1 MEKLLMKTSLFGY
14 SKASV
19 CEYVAKLNEDFT
31 RKLLGI
37 MQDNEAKQQE
47 LQSKIA
53 SLEQENKRL
62 RNEYD
67 NISGA
72 FLDARQYANNLRTMA
87 EEENNNFRSANKQ
100 IYEEQIGRLKEFRDN
115 INAVRDNLKALT
127 ESCDRD
133 IRAQEE
139 IINAVL
145 QQTIIEEKEQ

>member
-62 RNEYD
+62 RDEYD

-72 FLDARQYANNLRTMA
+72 LLDARQYANNLRTMA

-100 IYEEQIGRLKEFRDN
+100 IYEEQIVRLKEFRDN
-115 INAVRDNLKALT
+115 INAIRDSLKTLT

-133 IRAQEE
+133 IHAQEE
-139 IINAVL
+139 IINAAL
-145 QQTIIEEKEQ
+145 QQTIIEEKE